1 MANRFPLSTTY
12 RFDLASFDLLSV
24 KTLEGVENAAHSVMS
39 QGGDGDDGG
48 GAEANS
54 GEILVPEGWE
64 DLSFTTHLS
73 DGTVINLC
81 HPVPPSGGGGEMM
94 ENEVRVTRSNW
105 KEYISAAESAR
116 LKESSAMLRAFQDG
130 VSAVLPLEIFPL
142 FTDEEF
148 EKLMCGVREVDV
160 DLLRQCTE

>member
-1 MANRFPLSTTY
+1 MADGFLTHTSPDVWCRY
-12 RFDLASFDLLSV
+12 DLASFDLLGV
-24 KTLEGVENAAHSVMS
+24 KTLEQVENAARAIMS
-39 QGGDGDDGG
+39 QDEGT
-48 GAEANS
+48 S
-54 GEILVPEGWE
+54 GPDNLVPEGWE
-64 DLSFTTHLS
+64 DLTFTTHLS

-81 HPVPPSGGGGEMM
+81 HPVQSVVAAESA
-94 ENEVRVTRSNW
+94 EAEIRVTRSNW
-105 KEYISAAESAR
+105 REYISAVELAR